1 MTTQRNHRLLRTAA
15 LMIGLLGLLPMS
27 ASAMHIAEG
36 YLPAGWCV
44 VWGAVCVPFVAAGFL
59 SIKKKVEMAP
69 RAKIL
74 LAMCGAFAFV
84 LSALKLPSFNGSC
97 SHPTGVGLGEIGRAH
112 V

>member
-15 LMIGLLGLLPMS
+15 LLIGLLGLLPMS

-36 YLPAGWCV
+36 FLPAGWCV

-69 RAKIL
+69 PGQDSPGHVRGPSPLCSPPLKHAL
-74 LAMCGAFAFV
+74 L
-84 LSALKLPSFNGSC
+84 
-97 SHPTGVGLGEIGRAH
+97 
-112 V
+112 